1 MTTMDPEATPAQ
13 DWRDLIDLQRLAGWM
28 DERALGRDEITDPV
42 LLAGGTQNV
51 LLRFRRGERA
61 FVLRRP
67 SRHLRAN
74 SNETMLREA
83 RVLGALAGTPV
94 PHPGLIAGCADTGV
108 IGAAF
113 YLMEP
118 VDGFNPGASGL
129 PPLHAGDRGMRR
141 RIGFAMVDAILALGA
156 VDVAAVGLSDFG
168 RADGFLE
175 RQVPRW
181 RRQLDSYS
189 ACAGWPGAAA
199 IPGLQRVAD
208 WLEANR
214 PARFTPGILH
224 GDFHQTNVMIRHHG
238 PEIAAV
244 IDWELA
250 TIGDPLLDLGW
261 MLAAWPRADGSHHS
275 PNRLQPWDGFATAD
289 ELIAYYAERSPRD
302 TRHIRWYAVLACY
315 KFGIILEGSYARACA
330 GQAPMETGQRLH
342 RATLGLFDRAAEW
355 IDRG

>member
-1 MTTMDPEATPAQ
+1 MDLKHAQ
-13 DWRDLIDLQRLAGWM
+13 DWRELIDLPHLTGWM
-28 DERALGRDEITDPV
+28 DGRALGRGEIADPV

-51 LLRFRRGERA
+51 LIRFRRGERE

-83 RVLGALAGTPV
+83 RVLGALAGTRV
-94 PHPGLIAGCADTGV
+94 PHPGLIAGCADTDV

-118 VDGFNPGASGL
+118 VNGFNPGASGL
-129 PPLHAGDRGMRR
+129 PPLHAGDRAMRWR
-141 RIGFAMVDAILALGA
+141 MGFAMVDAILALGA

-168 RADGFLE
+168 RAEGYLE

-181 RRQLDSYS
+181 RKQLDSYS
-189 ACAGWPGAAA
+189 ACAGWPGPAA
-199 IPGLQRVAD
+199 IPELQPVAD
-208 WLEANR
+208 WLEANC
-214 PARFTPGILH
+214 PASFTPGILH
-224 GDFHQTNVMIRHHG
+224 GDFHQTNVMFRHDG
-238 PEIAAV
+238 PELAAV

-261 MLAAWPRADGSHHS
+261 MLAAWPRPDGSHHS
-275 PNRLQPWDGFATAD
+275 PNRLQPWDGFATAE

-302 TRHIRWYAVLACY
+302 MRSFRWYAVLACY
-315 KFGIILEGSYARACA
+315 KFGIILEGTYARACA
-330 GQAPMETGQRLH
+330 GQAPVETGERLH
-342 RATLGLFDRAAEW
+342 RSTLALFKRAADW
-355 IDRG
+355 IARG

>member
-1 MTTMDPEATPAQ
+1 MDDPRHAQ
-13 DWRDLIDLQRLAGWM
+13 DWRELIDLKRLADWM
-28 DERALGRDEITDPV
+28 AGHGLGHGTITEPL

-51 LLRFRRGERA
+51 LVRFRRGERE

-94 PHPGLIAGCADTGV
+94 PHPALIKGCADTGV

-118 VDGFNPGASGL
+118 VEGFNAGAGGL
-129 PPLHAGDRGMRR
+129 PPLHAGDRAMRR
-141 RIGFAMVDAILALGA
+141 RMGFAMVDAILALGA
-156 VDVAAVGLSDFG
+156 VDIAAAGLSDFG
-168 RADGFLE
+168 RLDGFLE

-181 RRQLDSYS
+181 RKQLDSYS
-189 ACAGWPGAAA
+189 ALAGWPGTAA
-199 IPGLQRVAD
+199 IPELQAVAD

-214 PARFTPGILH
+214 PSDFTPGILH
-224 GDFHQTNVMIRHHG
+224 GDFHQSNVMFRHDG

-250 TIGDPLLDLGW
+250 TIGDPLLDLAW
-261 MLAAWPRADGSHHS
+261 MLAAWPRADGTHHG
-275 PNRLQPWDGFATAD
+275 PNRLQPWDGFAPAE
-289 ELIAYYAERSPRD
+289 ELIDYYRARSRRD
-302 TRHIRWYAVLACY
+302 MRHFRWYAVLACY

-330 GQAPMETGQRLH
+330 GQAPIDTGDRLH
-342 RATLGLFDRAAEW
+342 RSTLGLFQRAAEW
-355 IDRG
+355 IERG